1 MNKIIREHYP
11 VRQLPEEL
19 RPSGDPDARV
29 TVIVE
34 EEARPEKVMTLEE
47 IFALKGFRRRSAAE
61 IDADVRQMR
70 DEWNG

>member
-1 MNKIIREHYP
+1 MNKIVREHYP
-11 VRQLPEEL
+11 VGQLPAEL

-34 EEARPEKVMTLEE
+34 EEEKPGDVMSLED
-47 IFALKGFRRRSAAE
+47 IFSLQGFRRRSAAE

-70 DEWNG
+70 DEWDD